1 MLSGDLAPVAGMVRT
16 ALADARFWAASI
28 LLPFAHFGDAFIDKG
43 REIAARNEQTR
54 ISFQVLMGDVKKAN
68 DLLEKLIDYAAH
80 TPFEL
85 PQLFN
90 VTQGLVAFGD
100 TSEQVMEH
108 LKMMGDVSGGVHE
121 KFQILGIVFNQ
132 IRAEER
138 LLIQDFKQLSIRG
151 MLFITDLA
159 KYLGVSVQE
168 AKKMQRAGKISFEDV
183 RGTLMMLTTAGH
195 RFHNMMELQSKSIIG
210 LTATLKDNWDIFAS
224 KIAESLIPLDRVI
237 LKIKINLVD
246 AMSDLTTA
254 TKGFAAGAF
263 VGAVAASKLA
273 LALTAAA
280 VAAKFLNIRLKTMFF
295 GFSIAGAII
304 GIGAALGGLVGW
316 FMRTTEGL
324 EATEQGSK
332 NLGKIWKNLK
342 AAGNE
347 LYISLS
353 EGLFNAFGVT
363 LPDILNESAEF
374 IADWVV
380 TVSEWFVTLSEM
392 ALFAANAIGF
402 VWRNAFDLLAIGGL
416 DFFLSFVDGFQVIA
430 EVAQNAANVIAK
442 VFRGTMAF
450 LTAIF
455 DNFIAITRH
464 KIAQL
469 TQWLKEQWAL
479 HSGVVEG
486 LMQGMSWEDAAK
498 HAAEKLKKIKA
509 EDLLPENPILADP
522 EQAFIDE
529 YNKAG
534 GFDVLGDFD
543 KWKKMLQE
551 ERDILQKRVEEREN
565 ARRTDTFPPKEPPTK
580 PGDRPRRSGD
590 GDLIDPGRYGF
601 IEFGNKIQDAF
612 LKGKGDKQQQMV
624 DLLAIGNN
632 LQQKLLD
639 QQNRNGGLAP

>member
-1 MLSGDLAPVAGMVRT
+1 MLAGDLSPVAGMVRT

-28 LLPFAHFGDAFIDKG
+28 LLPFAHFGDAFIEKG

-54 ISFQVLMGDVKKAN
+54 ISFQVLMGDVQKAEE
-68 DLLEKLIDYAAH
+68 LLQRLIDYAAH

-168 AKKMQRAGKISFEDV
+168 AKRMQKSGKISFEDV

-195 RFHNMMELQSKSIIG
+195 RFHNMMELQSKSILG
-210 LTATLKDNWDIFAS
+210 LTATLKDNWGIFAS
-224 KIAESLIPLDRVI
+224 KIAESLIPLDRVV

-295 GFSIAGAII
+295 GFSIAAAII
-304 GIGAALGGLVGW
+304 GIGSALGGLLGW
-316 FMRTTEGL
+316 FMRATEGIA
-324 EATEQGSK
+324 ATEQVSK
-332 NLGKIWKNLK
+332 DLAKIWRNLK
-342 AAGNE
+342 AAGTE

-363 LPDILNESAEF
+363 LPDILNESAQF

-380 TVSEWFVTLSEM
+380 TVSGWFVALSEM
-392 ALFAANAIGF
+392 ALFAANAMGF

-416 DFFLSFVDGFQVIA
+416 DMFINIISGFQWLAEIA
-430 EVAQNAANVIAK
+430 VDVANVIAK
-442 VFRGTMAF
+442 VFRGTFAF
-450 LTAIF
+450 LAALF
-455 DNFIAITRH
+455 ENFLTITRH
-464 KIAQL
+464 KVAQL

-479 HSGVVEG
+479 HSGVIEG
-486 LMQGMSWEDAAK
+486 LAQGMSWEDAAK
-498 HAAEKLKKIKA
+498 HAAEKLKQAKA
-509 EDLLPENPILADP
+509 EDANAEPNLADP

-534 GFDVLGDFD
+534 GFEVLGEFEE
-543 KWKKMLQE
+543 WKKMLKE
-551 ERDILQKRVEEREN
+551 ERDLLQRRVEEREN
-565 ARRTDTFPPKEPPTK
+565 ARRGDPFPPKDPLEG
-580 PGDRPRRSGD
+580 PGDRPRRPGD

-632 LQQKLLD
+632 LQQRLLD